1 MHMEEIRVYQSI
13 WRNAFTILVSLLFS
27 VLGVYL
33 ILNGKGGFLVWAST
47 IFFGLGALFM
57 LYLLVREKIT
67 GKPYLVITDKA
78 VVMNSGA
85 KSYEIPFADVDTFLM
100 TGVFGNKMIGIR
112 YTKEA
117 EAKQTAEASS
127 AGRAVR
133 KFNTFVSGV
142 PGALPASGL
151 SIRPLVL
158 LELLNERLEAF
169 RSAVKS
175 AKTGKPVRL

>member
-1 MHMEEIRVYQSI
+1 MEEIRVYQSI
-13 WRNAFTILVSLLFS
+13 WRNAFTILVALVFA

-33 ILNGKGGFLVWAST
+33 ILNGKGGFLAWAST

-57 LYLLVREKIT
+57 LYALVREKIT

-78 VVMNSGA
+78 VVMNGGG
-85 KSYEIPFADVDTFLM
+85 KDFEIPFADVDTFLM
-100 TGVFGNKMIGIR
+100 TGVFGNKMIGIQ

-133 KFNTFVSGV
+133 KFNKFVSGV
-142 PGALPASGL
+142 PGAIPASGL
-151 SIRPLVL
+151 SIRPRVL

-169 RSAVKS
+169 RKQ
-175 AKTGKPVRL
+175 

>member
-1 MHMEEIRVYQSI
+1 MNMEEIRVYQSI
-13 WRNAFTILVSLLFS
+13 WRNAFTILVSLLLS

-33 ILNGKGGFLVWAST
+33 ILNGKGGFFVWVST
-47 IFFGLGALFM
+47 IFLGLGALFM
-57 LYLLVREKIT
+57 LYMLFRENIT

-85 KSYEIPFADVDTFLM
+85 KSYEIPFADVDKFLI
-100 TGVFGNKMIGIR
+100 TDTFGNKMIGIR

-117 EAKQTAEASS
+117 EAKQIAEASA
-127 AGRAVR
+127 AGRGIR
-133 KFNTFVSGV
+133 KVNNFIAGV

-151 SIRPLVL
+151 SIRPGVI

-169 RSAVKS
+169 RKS
-175 AKTGKPVRL
+175 

>member
-1 MHMEEIRVYQSI
+1 MEEIRVYQSI
-13 WRNAFTILVSLLFS
+13 WRNAFTILVALGFA

-33 ILNGKGGFLVWAST
+33 ILNGKGGFLIWASI

-57 LYLLVREKIT
+57 LYALVRQMIT
-67 GKPYLVITDKA
+67 HKPYLVISDKA
-78 VVMNSGA
+78 VVMNGGG
-85 KSYEIPFADVDTFLM
+85 KDFEIPFVDVDTFLM

-117 EAKQTAEASS
+117 EAKQTAEASC

-133 KFNTFVSGV
+133 KFNKFVSGV
-142 PGALPASGL
+142 PGAIPASGL
-151 SIRPLVL
+151 SIRPRVL

-169 RSAVKS
+169 RKQ
-175 AKTGKPVRL
+175 